1 MARITVHPSIGID
14 MREIDFSNMYYGDS
28 VRRTTSSF
36 TVYYEDGFREVFLG
50 SGFRYDRDGQPY
62 SGTVT
67 SYILHHGNDR
77 LSAVEGVRMAAADIA
92 DAAASSGLTDD
103 LAVIGQ
109 ALAGADVLSGGSR
122 ADFFLGFSGNDLLNG
137 NGGSDTL
144 YGGLGRDTLNGG
156 NGWDQLHGGGGADQ
170 LYGGAGNDLLRGGV
184 WHDSLWGGLGSDR
197 LFGEDG
203 EDRLFG
209 GADGDILSGGA
220 GADLLWGE
228 AGADLLRG
236 GAHADRLFGGIGN
249 DMLHGEAG
257 ADILAGGL
265 GSDRLFGGL
274 GADRFVFMAPA
285 DSGIG
290 PAGRDVVMDFRRWQ
304 GDRLDLT
311 PLDADLDRGG
321 NNAFRFIGT
330 EAFSGSAGELRY
342 YRNGGTTVVT
352 ADRDGDGA
360 ADFAFHLQG
369 VFTLQAGDFLL

>member
-144 YGGLGRDTLNGG
+144 YGGLGRDTLSGG

-184 WHDSLWGGLGSDR
+184 WHDRTAEFPRQRQLVR
-197 LFGEDG
+197 QQRARRPFAT
-203 EDRLFG
+203 
-209 GADGDILSGGA
+209 ADAAQDI
-220 GADLLWGE
+220 
-228 AGADLLRG
+228 
-236 GAHADRLFGGIGN
+236 
-249 DMLHGEAG
+249 
-257 ADILAGGL
+257 
-265 GSDRLFGGL
+265 
-274 GADRFVFMAPA
+274 
-285 DSGIG
+285 
-290 PAGRDVVMDFRRWQ
+290 
-304 GDRLDLT
+304 RLDDAETGRRTHAEPWRCWPQMSTEPSAVSLT
-311 PLDADLDRGG
+311 CPTGQL
-321 NNAFRFIGT
+321 T
-330 EAFSGSAGELRY
+330 
-342 YRNGGTTVVT
+342 
-352 ADRDGDGA
+352 
-360 ADFAFHLQG
+360 
-369 VFTLQAGDFLL
+369 